1 MAEQPPVPEVKMT
14 NRRRVAWLS
23 IGCVI
28 GYGIAAMAM
37 PERASQV
44 NAIIISVVGA
54 LIGVV
59 IVYMGGAVA
68 MNMKNTGK

>member
-1 MAEQPPVPEVKMT
+1 
-14 NRRRVAWLS
+14 
-23 IGCVI
+23 
-28 GYGIAAMAM
+28 M

-59 IVYMGGAVA
+59 IVYMGWAVA